1 MILYNVTI
9 NINHGREK
17 EWLGWM
23 VNQHIPEVMKTGMF
37 SSFNIYRLLVED
49 QSGGTNYSI
58 QYAAESLAHVEKYLQ
73 EYAPVLMSV
82 HNTKFRDEHAAYR
95 TVMEKVA

>member
-1 MILYNVTI
+1 MVLYNVTI
-9 NINHGREK
+9 NINHQCEK

-23 VNQHIPEVMKTGMF
+23 LNQHIPEIMKTGMF
-37 SSFNIYRLLVED
+37 HSFDIYRMLVDD

-58 QYAAESLAHVEKYLQ
+58 QYAADTLAQVEKYL
-73 EYAPVLMSV
+73 EEHAPLLMSE
-82 HNTKFRDEHAAYR
+82 HNSKFKNQHASYR